1 MESLREN
8 KYLLY
13 SILLSAS
20 IVIGLALNVSPE
32 LTSTFEIVDIPD
44 EVRIMVM
51 DQGNT

>member
-13 SILLSAS
+13 SVLVSAS

-32 LTSTFEIVDIPD
+32 LTATFQIVDIPD
-44 EVRIMVM
+44 EVRDMSRK
-51 DQGNT
+51 